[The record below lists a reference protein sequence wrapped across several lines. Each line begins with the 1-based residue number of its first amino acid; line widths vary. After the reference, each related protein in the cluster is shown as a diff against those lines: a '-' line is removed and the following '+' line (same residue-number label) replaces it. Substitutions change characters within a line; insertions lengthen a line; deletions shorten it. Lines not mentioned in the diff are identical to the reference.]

1 MRLTFLHSNKK
12 CLYIHIAIFYC
23 GQFQIIRIKHV
34 LRINADINIINAELY
49 IQSLNYPYYICKK
62 HKISYFVPLYS
73 TGQYYLLTIHH
84 LK

>member
-34 LRINADINIINAELY
+34 LRINADINIINAHRFTP
-49 IQSLNYPYYICKK
+49 IIFARKTR
-62 HKISYFVPLYS
+62 F
-73 TGQYYLLTIHH
+73 LTLFPCMVRVNTIY
-84 LK
+84 